1 MRLKVDSNEVERLT
15 KTLDDYI
22 LELYSEIKE
31 CTNEIN
37 NISEVYKTSESGFVI
52 QTCSSYFENLQL
64 VPYTLNEINSSIKKA
79 NNLYD
84 EKDQE
89 FKKEIQKENEEVYKD
104 ELNELR

>member
-1 MRLKVDSNEVERLT
+1 MRVKVDSNEVELLT
-15 KTLDDYI
+15 KKLDDYI
-22 LELYSEIKE
+22 LELYSDIKD
-31 CTNEIN
+31 CTTEIN
-37 NISEVYKTSESGFVI
+37 NISEAYKTSESGYVI
-52 QTCSSYFENLQL
+52 ETCSSYFENLQV

-104 ELNELR
+104 EHEELY